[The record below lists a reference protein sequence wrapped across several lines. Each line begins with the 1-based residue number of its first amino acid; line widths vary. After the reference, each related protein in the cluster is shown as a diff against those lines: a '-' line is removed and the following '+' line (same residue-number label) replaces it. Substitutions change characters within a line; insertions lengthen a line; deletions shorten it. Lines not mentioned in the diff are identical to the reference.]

1 MIFVCWEHIFADGG
15 MQKFFWLFGELD
27 LFYENLGLVNVDGIF
42 GKEGF
47 CIRHNI
53 IGVEGRLLVE
63 VIF

>member
-1 MIFVCWEHIFADGG
+1 